1 MPFAVASDGVRL
13 HYDVFGRRGGEPVLL
28 IQGLGTDSRGWGLQ
42 RHAIGRRYRGILF
55 DNRGVGRSDKPA
67 GDYDLEQM
75 AEDALA
81 VLDAAG
87 YDNAHVMGA
96 SMGGVIAQIIAVVHP
111 HRVRSLI
118 LACTACRHLPW
129 RRELLEDWAS
139 IAEEQGMR
147 AFAARNLRWLVGS
160 RSLRRFWPAFGALTP
175 IAISAPEHAFV
186 SQVHAILDMD
196 DGLRLLLPTVTAPT
210 LVLVGSQ
217 DILTPQADGEELVE
231 LIPDSELA
239 LVRGGAHGFMVENF
253 GTFNRLVVDFL
264 TRVTSEQ
271 RSVVWRAEPGMEPI
285 LGPGRGA
292 RGGGSERSERSEPS
306 D

>member
-13 HYDVFGRRGGEPVLL
+13 HYDVFGRRDGEPVLM
-28 IQGLGTDSRGWGLQ
+28 IQGLGTDSRGWALQ
-42 RHAIGRRYRGILF
+42 RHAIGRRYRGIVF
-55 DNRGVGRSDKPA
+55 DNRGVGRSDRPA
-67 GDYDLEQM
+67 GDYHLEQM

-87 YDNAHVMGA
+87 YDDAHVMGA

-129 RRELLEDWAS
+129 RRELLEDWAA
-139 IAEEQGMR
+139 IAQAEGMR

-160 RSLRRFWPAFGALTP
+160 RSLRRFWPAFGVLTP

-196 DGLRLLLPTVTAPT
+196 DGLRVLLPTVTAPT

-217 DILTPQADGEELVE
+217 DILTPQADAEELVE

-239 LVRGGAHGFMVENF
+239 VIQGGAHGFMVENF
-253 GTFNRLVVDFL
+253 GTFNRLVLDFL
-264 TRVTSEQ
+264 TRVTAQQQS
-271 RSVVWRAEPGMEPI
+271 SLAS
-285 LGPGRGA
+285 
-292 RGGGSERSERSEPS
+292 GSPDIRTI
-306 D
+306 